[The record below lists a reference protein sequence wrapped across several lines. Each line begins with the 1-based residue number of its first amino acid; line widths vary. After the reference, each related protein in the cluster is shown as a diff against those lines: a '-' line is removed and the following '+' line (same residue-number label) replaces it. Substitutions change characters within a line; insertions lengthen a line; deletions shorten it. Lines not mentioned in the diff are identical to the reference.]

1 MNTLFK
7 DLTPAS
13 VVYALV
19 KGDVIKYCEGSIVT
33 VGKPRMNMPE
43 MKPGQ
48 LQMPTMQQVVDVTYS
63 IDGKNRVII
72 PAKYRDALG
81 KECIVTKGL
90 DDCLE
95 VYPMQA
101 WADEEARY
109 ATLPRTDVEARAL
122 LRYRSGNAENCE
134 LDKQGRMVIPQFLR
148 EEAGIEKDLVTIG
161 VLDHL
166 EIWAKEVYDAAK
178 TGGLMKSDDFVGMSG
193 KFPI

>member
-1 MNTLFK
+1 MFR
-7 DLTPAS
+7 
-13 VVYALV
+13 
-19 KGDVIKYCEGSIVT
+19 
-33 VGKPRMNMPE
+33 GKVQN
-43 MKPGQ
+43 
-48 LQMPTMQQVVDVTYS
+48 S

-101 WADEEARY
+101 WAEEEARY

-161 VLDHL
+161 DHSTVPAHVRVGRNTAILGETSIEDYEGGVLPS
-166 EIWAKEVYDAAK
+166 
-178 TGGLMKSDDFVGMSG
+178 GGAIIKAGEE
-193 KFPI
+193 

>member
-1 MNTLFK
+1 MPLMFR
-7 DLTPAS
+7 
-13 VVYALV
+13 
-19 KGDVIKYCEGSIVT
+19 
-33 VGKPRMNMPE
+33 GKVQN
-43 MKPGQ
+43 
-48 LQMPTMQQVVDVTYS
+48 S
-63 IDGKNRVII
+63 IDVKNRVII

-101 WADEEARY
+101 WAEEEARY

-134 LDKQGRMVIPQFLR
+134 LDKQGRVVLPQFLR

-178 TGGLMKSDDFVGMSG
+178 TGGQMKSDDFVGMSG

>member
-1 MNTLFK
+1 MFR
-7 DLTPAS
+7 
-13 VVYALV
+13 
-19 KGDVIKYCEGSIVT
+19 
-33 VGKPRMNMPE
+33 GKVQN
-43 MKPGQ
+43 
-48 LQMPTMQQVVDVTYS
+48 S

-148 EEAGIEKDLVTIG
+148 EEAGSSYLWQNPQFLGLHAGTKCFRVQRGQL
-161 VLDHL
+161 
-166 EIWAKEVYDAAK
+166 
-178 TGGLMKSDDFVGMSG
+178 GGSG
-193 KFPI
+193 GC

>member
-1 MNTLFK
+1 MEDQGKIVEEKPKNPQISIALGRK
-7 DLTPAS
+7 
-13 VVYALV
+13 VVYS
-19 KGDVIKYCEGSIVT
+19 GDTKMRRSLPLMFR
-33 VGKPRMNMPE
+33 GKVQN
-43 MKPGQ
+43 
-48 LQMPTMQQVVDVTYS
+48 S
-63 IDGKNRVII
+63 IDVKNRVII

-101 WADEEARY
+101 WAEEEARY

-134 LDKQGRMVIPQFLR
+134 LDKQGRVVIPQFLR

-178 TGGLMKSDDFVGMSG
+178 TGGQMKSDDFVGMSG